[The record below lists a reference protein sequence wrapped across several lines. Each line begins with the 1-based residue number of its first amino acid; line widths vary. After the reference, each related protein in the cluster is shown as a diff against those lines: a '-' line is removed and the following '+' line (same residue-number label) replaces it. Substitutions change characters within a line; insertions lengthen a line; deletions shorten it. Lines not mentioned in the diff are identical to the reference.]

1 MSRWAPLINNARRRA
16 AIAVELA
23 PRPSGRTLAFLG
35 VCAAITAACVFWLPI
50 PSPAVMRDWAQ
61 SFGAVGLLVF
71 LAAYAIITVT
81 PVPRTIF
88 TLASGLLYGS
98 LLGVAVSV
106 TASTLAA
113 VLAFLF
119 ARRIAGERVQ
129 SYIRHPL
136 AKHVQQQLSQRGWL
150 AVWSVRLI
158 APVPFALQN
167 YLCGVSTVRLV
178 PYTLASF
185 MGLIPMTTAVV
196 LLGDATTG
204 HFDPKFFLVSACC
217 ITVGL
222 VGLAINARLSKAD
235 DAQTD
240 DALGQRAAEEE
251 V

>member
-1 MSRWAPLINNARRRA
+1 MSRWAPTVKNARRRV
-16 AIAVELA
+16 AIAIELI
-23 PRPSGRTLAFLG
+23 PRPSLRTVVFLA
-35 VCAAITAACVFWLPI
+35 VCAAITAACVSWLPI
-50 PSPAVMRDWAQ
+50 PSPAVMRDWAH
-61 SFGAVGLLVF
+61 SFGPVGLIVF
-71 LAAYAIITVT
+71 LVAYAIITVT

-98 LLGVAVSV
+98 LAGVVVSV
-106 TASTLAA
+106 SASTLAA

-136 AKHVQQQLSQRGWL
+136 AKHVQQQLSERGWL

-204 HFDPKFFLVSACC
+204 HFDPTFFLVSACC
-217 ITVGL
+217 IAVGL
-222 VGLAINARLSKAD
+222 VGLVINARLSKAD
-235 DAQTD
+235 DAHEE
-240 DALGQRAAEEE
+240 DASGQRAAEEE